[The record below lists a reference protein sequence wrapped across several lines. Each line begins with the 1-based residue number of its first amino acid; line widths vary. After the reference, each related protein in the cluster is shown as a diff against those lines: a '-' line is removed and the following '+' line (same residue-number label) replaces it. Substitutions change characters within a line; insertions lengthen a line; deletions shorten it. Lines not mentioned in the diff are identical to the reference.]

1 MRTIETV
8 VYKYDEL
15 SESAQQK
22 AREWYLEDGL
32 DYPWWDFSY
41 EDFARVADILGID
54 LSLKAIPLMNGKYR
68 YEPEIYF
75 TGFYSQGSG
84 SAFCGTYGYAKSAVA
99 KIKKYSPQDE
109 ELHRIAQGLQD
120 VQRRHFYR
128 LTADITSLRDHC
140 IRVEG
145 DDSENRY
152 RDIGDAE
159 DDVRGLMN
167 DFNDWMFKRLQDEY
181 EYLTSD
187 EAVEE
192 SIIANE
198 YEFDEEGNPV

>member
-15 SESAQQK
+15 SESAQQT
-22 AREWYLEDGL
+22 AREWYLEGGL
-32 DYPWWDFSY
+32 DYFWWDFSY
-41 EDFARVADILGID
+41 EDFARVAEILGID
-54 LSLKAIPLMNGKYR
+54 LSQKPIPLMNGKHR

-84 SAFCGTYGYAKSAVA
+84 SSFVGTYSYAKGAVA
-99 KIKKYSPQDE
+99 KIKAYAPQDE
-109 ELHRIAQGLQD
+109 ELHRIAQALQD
-120 VQRRHFYR
+120 IQRKHFYR
-128 LTADITSLRDHC
+128 LTADITSVRDHY
-140 IRVEG
+140 IRVEVN
-145 DDSENRY
+145 DSENCY

-159 DDVRGLMN
+159 NDVRGLMN
-167 DFNDWMFKRLQDEY
+167 DFNNWMFKRLEDEY

-187 EAVEE
+187 EAVAE

-198 YEFDEEGNPV
+198 YEFDEDGNWV